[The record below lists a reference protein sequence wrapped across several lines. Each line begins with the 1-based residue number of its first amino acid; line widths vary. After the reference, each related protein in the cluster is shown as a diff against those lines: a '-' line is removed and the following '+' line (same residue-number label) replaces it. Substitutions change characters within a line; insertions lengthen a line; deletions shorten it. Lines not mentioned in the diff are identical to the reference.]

1 MIDYGKTLLYQ
12 LQYIVRGIWYM
23 CRVMPGE
30 EQRIIEIST
39 FLKQSSNIG
48 RPREQVKNHGRAYT
62 RPLFISFIKIHLS
75 VCDGGPA
82 WAGWA
87 RGRFR
92 FILNKFRH
100 PVDGWCAGGC

>member
-1 MIDYGKTLLYQ
+1 MKDHNMIDYGKTLLYQ

-62 RPLFISFIKIHLS
+62 HPLFIYIIRPFVPLY
-75 VCDGGPA
+75 GGHSIFQNALPSYSA
-82 WAGWA
+82 
-87 RGRFR
+87 
-92 FILNKFRH
+92 L
-100 PVDGWCAGGC
+100 